1 MPNKLVNKLS
11 AKNTTI
17 SENNAYSEIYKN
29 LIKHGYGEKQISF
42 SRLGDIDK
50 YLPYFKGRALTLY
63 VFYLSKAKN
72 NTGVSYWSIQRIAD
86 KLGASA
92 KSITTWN
99 LNLIELGLIY
109 RQNDQNTDISSKTY
123 LLPTQSFIV
132 PITTEYK
139 EYNDFL
145 TTTKYIQQNIYSVEV
160 ENNLF
165 INYIVYLKKPLISK
179 VFGTDKENILNNYI
193 ILENKTKE
201 PISKSE
207 NIIWQKDIE
216 QSTDPDVSKN
226 MTMLIDSENL
236 SKEKIE
242 IILSF
247 QQ

>member
-1 MPNKLVNKLS
+1 MTTNLVNKLS
-11 AKNTTI
+11 ARNTTI

-29 LIKHGYGEKQISF
+29 LIKHGYGDNQISF

-99 LNLIELGLIY
+99 INLIELGLIY

-123 LLPTQSFIV
+123 LLPTQSFII

-145 TTTKYIQQNIYSVEV
+145 TTTKYIQQTSYSIEI
-160 ENNLF
+160 ETNLF
-165 INYIVYLKKPLISK
+165 INYIVYFKKPTISET
-179 VFGTDKENILNNYI
+179 FGKDKENILNNYI

-201 PISKSE
+201 PTSKDE
-207 NIIWQKDIE
+207 NRILQKDIK
-216 QSTDPDVSKN
+216 QNTDPDISKN
-226 MTMLIDSENL
+226 MTMLMDSENL
-236 SKEKIE
+236 SKEKIDM
-242 IILSF
+242 ILSF
-247 QQ
+247 